1 MKSFF
6 DYEKPELAPMFDPP
20 FRATQIYRA
29 VYQRSFDDF
38 ALMTDLPKASRAS
51 FSGEWNIKLPSVHR
65 RFDSIDGT
73 RRYLV
78 RLQDDE
84 LAETVYIPE
93 ESRDTI
99 CISSQIGCALACTF
113 CLTGQLGLTRH
124 LSAGEIVTQAL
135 VAQRENLVPRP
146 RPSPGAPSPEAS
158 PCRARASRAR
168 RPLPGGEAFN
178 IVLMGMGEPLHN
190 YDNVMKAIRIL
201 HDKDGLNMSM
211 SRITLSTAGLLPAI
225 ERLAAEPM
233 IPNLAISLTGA
244 TNEKRNE
251 LMPINRRYPIEQ
263 LLDAVRRFPLKHRQ
277 RVTFEYVL
285 LGGVTDAPEDAL
297 HLVKLLKGIR
307 AKVNLIPFNEAEELS
322 YRRPLDA
329 AIERFQQVLI
339 ENNISAFVRKNR
351 GNDIS
356 AACGQLKKK
365 WADEPQ
371 RVSCSR

>member
-1 MKSFF
+1 
-6 DYEKPELAPMFDPP
+6 
-20 FRATQIYRA
+20 
-29 VYQRSFDDF
+29 
-38 ALMTDLPKASRAS
+38 
-51 FSGEWNIKLPSVHR
+51 
-65 RFDSIDGT
+65 
-73 RRYLV
+73 
-78 RLQDDE
+78 
-84 LAETVYIPE
+84 
-93 ESRDTI
+93 
-99 CISSQIGCALACTF
+99 
-113 CLTGQLGLTRH
+113 
-124 LSAGEIVTQAL
+124 
-135 VAQRENLVPRP
+135 
-146 RPSPGAPSPEAS
+146 
-158 PCRARASRAR
+158 
-168 RPLPGGEAFN
+168 
-178 IVLMGMGEPLHN
+178 MGEPLHN

-201 HDKDGLNMSM
+201 HDEDGLNMSM

-225 ERLAAEPM
+225 ERLAGEPM

-251 LMPINRRYPIEQ
+251 LMPINRRYPIER

-322 YRRPLDA
+322 YHRPPDE
-329 AIERFQQVLI
+329 AIERFQQILI
-339 ENNISAFVRKNR
+339 DHNVSAFVRKNR

-371 RVSCSR
+371 KVSFSH

>member
-1 MKSFF
+1 MKFFF
-6 DYEKPELAPMFDPP
+6 DYEKTELASIFDPP
-20 FRATQIYRA
+20 FRATQIYKG

-38 ALMTDLPKASRAS
+38 ELMTDLPKPSRAS
-51 FSGEWNIKLPSVHR
+51 FSEEWNIKLPSVHR
-65 RFDSIDGT
+65 RFDSIDET

-78 RLQDDE
+78 RLEDGE

-93 ESRDTI
+93 ENRDTI

-113 CLTGQLGLTRH
+113 CLTGQLGLTRN
-124 LSAGEIVTQAL
+124 LTPGEIVTQAL
-135 VAQRENLVPRP
+135 IAQRENT
-146 RPSPGAPSPEAS
+146 S
-158 PCRARASRAR
+158 SR
-168 RPLPGGEAFN
+168 GFN

-201 HDKDGLNMSM
+201 HDEDGLNMSR

-225 ERLAAEPM
+225 ERLAGEPM

-263 LLDAVRRFPLKHRQ
+263 LLDAIRRFPLKHRQ

-285 LGGVTDAPEDAL
+285 LRGITDAPEDAL
-297 HLVKLLKGIR
+297 HLVKLVKGIR
-307 AKVNLIPFNEAEELS
+307 AKVNLIPFNEAEELN
-322 YRRPLDA
+322 YRRPPDTVV
-329 AIERFQQVLI
+329 ERFQQILI
-339 ENNISAFVRKNR
+339 HHNISAFVRKNR

-371 RVSCSR
+371 NVSFSH

>member
-1 MKSFF
+1 MKFFF
-6 DYEKPELAPMFDPP
+6 DYEKTELASIFDPP
-20 FRATQIYRA
+20 FRATQIYKG

-38 ALMTDLPKASRAS
+38 ELMTDLPKPSRAS
-51 FSGEWNIKLPSVHR
+51 FSEEWNIKLPSVHR
-65 RFDSIDGT
+65 RFDSIDET

-78 RLQDDE
+78 RLEDGE

-93 ESRDTI
+93 ENRDTI

-113 CLTGQLGLTRH
+113 CLTGQLGLTRN
-124 LSAGEIVTQAL
+124 LTPGEIVTQAL
-135 VAQRENLVPRP
+135 LAQRENT
-146 RPSPGAPSPEAS
+146 S
-158 PCRARASRAR
+158 SR
-168 RPLPGGEAFN
+168 GFN

-201 HDKDGLNMSM
+201 HDEDGLNMSM

-225 ERLAAEPM
+225 ERLAGEPM

-263 LLDAVRRFPLKHRQ
+263 LLDAIRRFPLKHRQ

-285 LGGVTDAPEDAL
+285 LRGITDAPEDAL

-307 AKVNLIPFNEAEELS
+307 AKVNLIPFNEAEELN
-322 YRRPLDA
+322 YRRPPDA
-329 AIERFQQVLI
+329 VVERFQQILI
-339 ENNISAFVRKNR
+339 HHNISAFVRKNR

-371 RVSCSR
+371 NVSFSH

>member
-6 DYEKPELAPMFDPP
+6 DYEKPELASIFDPP
-20 FRATQIYRA
+20 FRATQIYKA

-113 CLTGQLGLTRH
+113 CLTGQLGLIRH

-135 VAQRENLVPRP
+135 VAQRENI
-146 RPSPGAPSPEAS
+146 S
-158 PCRARASRAR
+158 SR
-168 RPLPGGEAFN
+168 GFN

-225 ERLAAEPM
+225 ERLAAETM

-251 LMPINRRYPIEQ
+251 LMPINKRYPIEQ

-329 AIERFQQVLI
+329 AIEGFQQVLI

-371 RVSCSR
+371 RVSCSH

>member
-1 MKSFF
+1 MKFFF
-6 DYEKPELAPMFDPP
+6 DYERPELASIFDLP
-20 FRATQIYRA
+20 FRATQIYKS
-29 VYQRSFDDF
+29 VYQRGFDDF
-38 ALMTDLPKASRAS
+38 ELMTDLPKSLRAS
-51 FSGEWNIKLPSVHR
+51 LAEDWNVKLPALHR
-65 RFDSIDGT
+65 RFDSSDGT

-78 RLQDDE
+78 RLADGE
-84 LAETVYIPE
+84 FAETVYIPE
-93 ESRDTI
+93 ENRDTI

-135 VAQRENLVPRP
+135 IAQRENISER
-146 RPSPGAPSPEAS
+146 G
-158 PCRARASRAR
+158 
-168 RPLPGGEAFN
+168 FN

-201 HDKDGLNMSM
+201 HDEDGLNMSM
-211 SRITLSTAGLLPAI
+211 SRITLSTAGLLPGI
-225 ERLAAEPM
+225 ERLAEEPM

-244 TNEKRNE
+244 TNEKRNQ

-263 LLDAVRRFPLKHRQ
+263 LLDVVRQFPLKHRQ

-285 LGGVTDAPEDAL
+285 LRGVSDAPEDAL

-307 AKVNLIPFNEAEELS
+307 AKVNLIPLNEAEELD
-322 YRRPLDA
+322 YRRPSDA
-329 AIERFQQVLI
+329 AVQRFQEILVDHH
-339 ENNISAFVRKNR
+339 ISAFVRKNR

-365 WADEPQ
+365 WADVVPQ
-371 RVSCSR
+371 NVSLSH

>member
-1 MKSFF
+1 MKFFF
-6 DYEKPELAPMFDPP
+6 DYERPELATIFDPP
-20 FRATQIYRA
+20 FRATQVYKS

-38 ALMTDLPKASRAS
+38 DLMTDLPKSFRAALAE
-51 FSGEWNIKLPSVHR
+51 EWDIKLPAVHR

-78 RLQDDE
+78 RLADGE

-93 ESRDTI
+93 ENRDTI

-124 LSAGEIVTQAL
+124 LSAAEIVSQAL
-135 VAQRENLVPRP
+135 IAQRENI
-146 RPSPGAPSPEAS
+146 SSHG
-158 PCRARASRAR
+158 
-168 RPLPGGEAFN
+168 FN

-190 YDNVMKAIRIL
+190 YDNVMKGIRIL
-201 HDKDGLNMSM
+201 HDEEGLNMSM

-225 ERLAAEPM
+225 ERLATEPM

-244 TNEKRNE
+244 TNEKRNQ

-263 LLDAVRRFPLKHRQ
+263 LIDAVRRFPLRHRQ

-285 LGGVTDAPEDAL
+285 LRGVTDAPEDAL
-297 HLVKLLKGIR
+297 HLVKLLKSLR
-307 AKVNLIPFNEAEELS
+307 AKVNLIPFNEAEELG
-322 YRRPLDA
+322 YRRPSDA
-329 AIERFQQVLI
+329 AIERFQQVLVDHH
-339 ENNISAFVRKNR
+339 ISAFIRKNR

-365 WADEPQ
+365 WADTPQ
-371 RVSCSR
+371 NVSFSH

>member
-6 DYEKPELAPMFDPP
+6 DYEKPELASIFDPP
-20 FRATQIYRA
+20 FRATQIYKA

-135 VAQRENLVPRP
+135 VAQRENI
-146 RPSPGAPSPEAS
+146 S
-158 PCRARASRAR
+158 SR
-168 RPLPGGEAFN
+168 GFN

-371 RVSCSR
+371 RVSCSH

>member
-6 DYEKPELAPMFDPP
+6 DYEKPELASIFDPP
-20 FRATQIYRA
+20 FRATQIYKA

-135 VAQRENLVPRP
+135 VAQRENI
-146 RPSPGAPSPEAS
+146 S
-158 PCRARASRAR
+158 SR
-168 RPLPGGEAFN
+168 GFN

-285 LGGVTDAPEDAL
+285 LRGVTDAPENSL

-371 RVSCSR
+371 RVSCSH

>member
-1 MKSFF
+1 MKFF
-6 DYEKPELAPMFDPP
+6 FEYERPALASIFDPS
-20 FRATQIYRA
+20 FRATQIYKS
-29 VYQRSFDDF
+29 VYQRGFEDF
-38 ALMTDLPKASRAS
+38 ELMTDLPKSLRVSLAE
-51 FSGEWNIKLPSVHR
+51 EWEIKLPPVHR
-65 RFDSIDGT
+65 RFDSMDGT

-78 RLQDDE
+78 RLADGE

-93 ESRDTI
+93 ENRDTI

-135 VAQRENLVPRP
+135 IAQRENISER
-146 RPSPGAPSPEAS
+146 G
-158 PCRARASRAR
+158 
-168 RPLPGGEAFN
+168 FN

-190 YDNVMKAIRIL
+190 YDSVMKAIRIL
-201 HDKDGLNMSM
+201 HDEDGLNMSM
-211 SRITLSTAGLLPAI
+211 SRITLSTAGLLPGI
-225 ERLAAEPM
+225 ERLADEPM

-244 TNEKRNE
+244 TNEKRNQ

-263 LLDAVRRFPLKHRQ
+263 LLDVVRQFPLKHRQ

-285 LGGVTDAPEDAL
+285 LRGVSDAPEDAL

-307 AKVNLIPFNEAEELS
+307 AKVNLIPLNEAEELA
-322 YRRPLDA
+322 YRRPSDGA
-329 AIERFQQVLI
+329 VAQFQQVLI
-339 ENNISAFVRKNR
+339 DNNISAFVRKNR

-365 WADEPQ
+365 WADVAPQ
-371 RVSCSR
+371 NVSLSH